1 MRKLKYGPMYKV
13 LVFLILISP
22 LIGNDLIAQ
31 NGCDLI
37 TALAGDLDGPNGTG
51 LMDVFDDLPTGDGA
65 KAYEGLF
72 MAGKVNAK
80 QSPDAVRAFSKLNE
94 ESKASI
100 LQFSDNIGGSTPST
114 LIDFLSSADD
124 AVIAAMNMHPSLAA
138 AIVGHKTGFVSADY
152 VNAAEV
158 LDDLEGLPV
167 ASKQFLSDW
176 LDRSANLANFT
187 GAARMGIRLS
197 DNIVESLEDGTR
209 IRTLLQDKLGV
220 DLSTYTVHT
229 EIPFEVPVTSSTPGG
244 FMKADVVLIKTG
256 PLGIEDVIVIENKLN
271 FSTNF
276 TPAQTMKFSEV
287 KNASPGTVQFKVK
300 FSRPN
305 DGLVAGQQL
314 SVDRSKVVKIN
325 DSGSD
330 DINSVN
336 PGDLHL
342 IQDLTF

>member
-1 MRKLKYGPMYKV
+1 MCKA
-13 LVFLILISP
+13 LVFLVFAFLST
-22 LIGNDLIAQ
+22 GNGLLAQ

-51 LMDVFDDLPTGDGA
+51 LITVFDDLPSGDGG
-65 KAYEGLF
+65 KAYEALF

-80 QSPDAVRAFSKLNE
+80 QSPDALRAFSKLNE
-94 ESKASI
+94 EVRTSI
-100 LQFSDNIGGSTPST
+100 LKFSDDISGNTPST

-124 AVIAAMNMHPSLAA
+124 AAIAAINMHPSLAA
-138 AIVGHKTGFVSADY
+138 AIVGHKTGFVRADY

-167 ASKQFLSDW
+167 ASKQFLSNW

-187 GAARMGIRLS
+187 GAAQMGIRLS
-197 DNIVESLEDGTR
+197 DNIVESIENGTR
-209 IRTLLQDKLGV
+209 IRTLLQNKLGI

-271 FSTNF
+271 FSTSF
-276 TPAQTMKFSEV
+276 TPAQTMKFTEV
-287 KNASPGTVQFKVK
+287 KNASPGAVSFKVK
-300 FSRPN
+300 FNRPD
-305 DGLVAGQQL
+305 DGLTLGQQL
-314 SVDRSKVVKIN
+314 SVDRSKVIKIN

-330 DINSVN
+330 DINAVSLD
-336 PGDLHL
+336 DLHL
-342 IQDLTF
+342 VQDLNF